1 MSAHALNGPASI
13 QIDGGPLG
21 PLEMSGGMSGY
32 FYAQS
37 GTSDKGGNSFVGDRS
52 TGASLDAALIDLQKN
67 TGILQFNLEVGPE
80 GGTTTLGNKPSKA
93 SITVYR
99 ASPIYQGYVTIAPTN
114 SPITISAGQFL
125 SLEGYES
132 GVSWNNANMF
142 LTDMFYV
149 ENGSSV
155 GVSATYTHG
164 PLSVDVVF
172 GDGWDTRVMNFLQAL
187 ATYTINSN
195 NNVNVFYAGNL
206 GKTGPNAITYGQSPV
221 GPAPLLSPI
230 SSIRR
235 CSGGWYSYTNGN
247 LNLVPEVQYVYA
259 KPDQQ
264 LGITKY
270 TANFGAAV
278 FSNYTF
284 GTSPYSLG
292 GMAEYFDS
300 TGYSL
305 WFIAPHAEGI
315 GLELTPTWQYKDL
328 YVRGSV
334 GYMHLLN
341 IGTIPPAKLPP
352 MAITAPAQHRAERP
366 RSRPG
371 LLNLSFPRQARRDK
385 TCRGGLFYGPPQ
397 NLLFPL
403 QRINAASR
411 ME

>member
-1 MSAHALNGPASI
+1 MKLKKGFFAVALTTGCSLLAMHAAHALNGPASI

-37 GTSDKGGNSFVGDRS
+37 GTADKGGNSAVGDRS

-67 TGILQFNLEVGPE
+67 TGILQFNIEVGPE
-80 GGTTTLGNKPSKA
+80 GGTTTLGAKPSKA

-99 ASPIYQGYVTIAPTN
+99 ASPLYQGYVTIAPTN

-164 PLSVDVVF
+164 PLTVDVVF
-172 GDGWDTRVMNFLQAL
+172 GDGWDTRVANFLQAL
-187 ATYTINSN
+187 TTYTINSN
-195 NNVNVFYAGNL
+195 NNVNFFYAGNL
-206 GKTGPNAITYGQSPV
+206 GKTGQNAITYGQSPV
-221 GPAPLLSPI
+221 G
-230 SSIRR
+230 
-235 CSGGWYSYTNGN
+235 SGTSLANCRQLADARGWYSYTMGN

-278 FSNYTF
+278 FGDYTF

-292 GMAEYFDS
+292 SMAEYFDS
-300 TGYSL
+300 TGDSL

-315 GLELTPTWQYKDL
+315 GFELTPTWQYKNL
-328 YVRGSV
+328 YERGSV
-334 GYMHLLN
+334 GYVHLLN
-341 IGTIPPAKLPP
+341 IGTNTTGETPAYGNNGTGRD
-352 MAITAPAQHRAERP
+352 IVQ
-366 RSRPG
+366 SG
-371 LLNLSFPRQARRDK
+371 LEA
-385 TCRGGLFYGPPQ
+385 GLVF
-397 NLLFPL
+397 
-403 QRINAASR
+403 
-411 ME
+411 